1 MIRRPPRS
9 TRTDTLFP
17 YTTLFRSL
25 AYSSI
30 NNIGFAL
37 IGLAAASPE
46 GVAAVLFYMT
56 VYVAMTMG
64 SFICVLQ
71 MRDLDGR
78 PVETIASLSGLSRTR
93 PGLAA
98 ALAVLMF
105 SLAGIPPLFGFWP
118 KFLRSEERVVG
129 KGGVRKCRSRWCAY
143 LYKKK

>member
-1 MIRRPPRS
+1 MRISDCSSDVCSSDLVDWRQIVIFSSLASIVLGAVGAIGQSSIKR
-9 TRTDTLFP
+9 L
-17 YTTLFRSL
+17 L

-46 GVAAVLFYMT
+46 GVAAVLFYMK

-78 PVETIASLSGLSRTR
+78 PVETIPSLSGLSRPDR
-93 PGLAA
+93 K
-98 ALAVLMF
+98 
-105 SLAGIPPLFGFWP
+105 S
-118 KFLRSEERVVG
+118 VV
-129 KGGVRKCRSRWCAY
+129 
-143 LYKKK
+143 

>member
-78 PVETIASLSGLSRTR
+78 PVETIASLSGLSRPR

-98 ALAVLMF
+98 ALAVFLF

-118 KFLRSEERVVG
+118 QFLFFNEIGRASCGEQGCQSGE
-129 KGGVRKCRSRWCAY
+129 
-143 LYKKK
+143 

>member
-1 MIRRPPRS
+1 MPPSFPTRRSSDLKR
-9 TRTDTLFP
+9 L
-17 YTTLFRSL
+17 L

-98 ALAVLMF
+98 AQIGRAHV
-105 SLAGIPPLFGFWP
+105 
-118 KFLRSEERVVG
+118 
-129 KGGVRKCRSRWCAY
+129 
-143 LYKKK
+143 